1 MASEK
6 DVAAQKA
13 RAEKAEAEAKTLRQ
27 RVTTLENRMKVLDLD
42 SISDEELK
50 SVKTLLLETSQELDG
65 REAELKKREESVNEL
80 EATHTQRE
88 KDSLIQSLASK
99 YAAKDD
105 EKAQKEFVGKLKDA
119 EDPEKEALRL
129 YVEGLNSKGGEDN
142 VTNPA
147 ENVHDHIPAG
157 GKLKKSPL
165 DMNEAELKEFEA
177 EHVGVKT

>member
-1 MASEK
+1 M
-6 DVAAQKA
+6 
-13 RAEKAEAEAKTLRQ
+13 
-27 RVTTLENRMKVLDLD
+27 
-42 SISDEELK
+42 
-50 SVKTLLLETSQELDG
+50 
-65 REAELKKREESVNEL
+65 KKREERVNEL

-105 EKAQKEFVGKLKDA
+105 EKAQKEFTAKLKDA

-129 YVEGLNSKGGEDN
+129 YVEGLNSKGGEEG